1 MNHCVMQQS
10 SALSVCEEMRTARD
24 SVICPKPRRFGLLN
38 ANFHDPVR
46 SLRWHVGHQ
55 GEFCDSKAG
64 SDPLDCILTKGV
76 EQFSFTEIG
85 SPHPFFSG
93 SPPSRVANPL
103 IQDARFGNE
112 MLTPIST
119 LSPISSSSPSS
130 SMRNGGGCVRA
141 GFGSKP
147 TVRVEGFDCLDRDRQ
162 NCSIPSLA

>member
-1 MNHCVMQQS
+1 MQQS

-24 SVICPKPRRFGLLN
+24 SVVCPKPRRFGLLN

-85 SPHPFFSG
+85 SPHPFLAG
-93 SPPSRVANPL
+93 RHRA
-103 IQDARFGNE
+103 E
-112 MLTPIST
+112 
-119 LSPISSSSPSS
+119 
-130 SMRNGGGCVRA
+130 NGGGCVRA

-147 TVRVEGFDCLDRDRQ
+147 TVRVEGFDCLDRDRR